1 MKKQY
6 TPEEIKAL
14 RSSYI
19 KTPDRII
26 VSQNEINEK
35 QYQAELIEFLGN
47 HPQADEK
54 FFINY
59 RIKILEKVLEDYF
72 ETADFYD
79 REELEGKELING
91 NLVSVK
97 TGTSIDYILFSKELD
112 FKKDKLQQLTQ
123 SKETERPK
131 EKLAEVKT
139 PFSFTNNFDNV
150 KEEKVLAYFTDK
162 LVTTKHLKQETL
174 NCFLSLAFDKKE
186 IVKARFTFE
195 RVDTKQ
201 KIIKIFYEYYKITA
215 GKPHGKQ
222 LKYIELLGEYFE
234 GYDTQSIKSNFNK

>member
-19 KTPDRII
+19 KIPDRII

-35 QYQAELIEFLGN
+35 QYQAELTEFLGN

-91 NLVSVK
+91 NLVSIK

-123 SKETERPK
+123 PKETESPK
-131 EKLAEVKT
+131 EKLLDNAYPAIFKDDFAFTLFEEMHKIYKEDT
-139 PFSFTNNFDNV
+139 KHELANYSFLFYAMQKDKFIRCGNQAFLEFLVLYDV
-150 KEEKVLAYFTDK
+150 SIPKIDSRQKEETIKNKPLFIA
-162 LVTTKHLKQETL
+162 
-174 NCFLSLAFDKKE
+174 KKE
-186 IVKARFTFE
+186 SL
-195 RVDTKQ
+195 
-201 KIIKIFYEYYKITA
+201 
-215 GKPHGKQ
+215 
-222 LKYIELLGEYFE
+222 LKR
-234 GYDTQSIKSNFNK
+234 T